1 MNGLQQGTGLGY
13 RRGMTQAN
21 WPRGAQR
28 VDILQRGRSASLNRH
43 DRNDRKDVVCYLHR
57 F

>member
-21 WPRGAQR
+21 WPRSAQR
-28 VDILQRGRSASLNRH
+28 VDILQRGR
-43 DRNDRKDVVCYLHR
+43 
-57 F
+57 